1 MKILTLL
8 VLLGTLSFTAI
19 GQDSSAVK
27 KYYHKEPMPKDVTIP
42 LADSASELRLKFVG
56 THVLTLQWLQNN
68 DRSNTGK
75 LIVTDNAGKLI
86 ADGFQEELNNGH
98 KNFMRIKGEIFVI
111 DETTLL
117 FNGKIEIRVDY
128 TDKGNMSVREGYYIF
143 KKMGKR
149 KYYRMQNGRDVFDQT
164 EYIDIY

>member
-8 VLLGTLSFTAI
+8 ALLCTFSLTAI

-27 KYYHKEPMPKDVTIP
+27 KYYHKEPMPKDIIVPSDTTV
-42 LADSASELRLKFVG
+42 AELRTKFIG
-56 THVLTLQWLQNN
+56 THKIILQWLQNN
-68 DRSNTGK
+68 DRDNVGK
-75 LIVTDNAGKLI
+75 LTVTNTDGKLI

-98 KNFMRIKGEIFVI
+98 KNFMRLKGEISII
-111 DETTLL
+111 DEMTIL

-128 TDKGNMSVREGYYIF
+128 TDNGNMSTREGYFIF

>member
-1 MKILTLL
+1 MKITTLL
-8 VLLGTLSFTAI
+8 IFLCTLSFSAM
-19 GQDSSAVK
+19 GQDSLATK
-27 KYYHKEPMPKDVTIP
+27 KYYHKEPMPKDMVIP
-42 LADSASELRLKFVG
+42 VADSASELRLKFIG
-56 THVLTLQWLQNN
+56 THVLSLQWLQNN

-75 LIVTDNAGKLI
+75 LVVTDNAGKLL

-98 KNFMRIKGEIFVI
+98 KNFMRIKGEIWII
-111 DETTLL
+111 DETTFL

-128 TDKGNMSVREGYYIF
+128 TDNGNMSTREGYYIF

-149 KYYRMQNGRDVFDQT
+149 KYFRMQNGRDVFDQV

>member
-8 VLLGTLSFTAI
+8 VLLCTFSLPAI
-19 GQDSSAVK
+19 GQEGK
-27 KYYHKEPMPKDVTIP
+27 KYYHNEAMPTDITIP
-42 LADSASELRLKFVG
+42 TDSTVAELRAKFVG
-56 THVLTLQWLQNN
+56 VHKITLQWLQNN
-68 DRSNTGK
+68 DRDNVGKMTVTNT
-75 LIVTDNAGKLI
+75 DGKLI

-98 KNFMRIKGEIFVI
+98 KNFMRMRGEISII
-111 DETTLL
+111 DENTLL

-128 TDKGNMSVREGYYIF
+128 TDNGNMSTREGYYIF

>member
-8 VLLGTLSFTAI
+8 ALLCTFSLTAI

-27 KYYHKEPMPKDVTIP
+27 KYYHKEPMPKDVIIP
-42 LADSASELRLKFVG
+42 LADSALQAKFIG

-75 LIVTDNAGKLI
+75 LTVTDNAGKLI

-98 KNFMRIKGEIFVI
+98 KNFMRIKGEISI

-128 TDKGNMSVREGYYIF
+128 TDNGNMSTREGFFIF